1 MDIPCDT
8 LRLNGCRFKNKKL
21 LVQLPRREVLQATD
35 RKGEGLY
42 KILDFYFEQTDFM
55 EIVIA
60 WSTIFRYFFKIFV
73 YFRLQIIESERGRVI
88 FLKIV

>member
-1 MDIPCDT
+1 M
-8 LRLNGCRFKNKKL
+8 
-21 LVQLPRREVLQATD
+21 QLPRREVLQATD